1 MSTKQGAV
9 LLFIAG
15 VIAVLTAFAHLS
27 CIFLGPQCFETQMA
41 PVSVIESAKA
51 GTLLAPLGTVVVS
64 TVFIVFGCYA
74 FSGATLIRR
83 LPLLSFGIYAIA
95 AACIIRGIL
104 PIQLWIRQPDRV
116 TDTVLIGGG
125 VWLLVG
131 LCYFFGYKAI
141 NGKCV

>member
-116 TDTVLIGGG
+116 TDTVLIVGG